1 MSKVYYSYNY
11 ISYSSI
17 NLANDIK
24 KSFEPDYILAISGGG
39 LIPSRIIRKVIDKPI
54 ISLTIKYYDDND
66 KIMETPNIIQWVD
79 RELIENKK
87 ILIVDE
93 IDDTGK
99 TLDFIIN
106 RLKEFNPK
114 ELCLGVIFNKKK
126 EKAYNFE
133 GIKYFCSE
141 EIDDNWV
148 VFPWE

>member
-1 MSKVYYSYNY
+1 MPKIYYSYNY
-11 ISYSSI
+11 ISYSAI

-24 KSFEPDYILAISGGG
+24 NSFEPDYILAISGGG
-39 LIPSRIIRKVIDKPI
+39 LIPSRMIRKVINKPI
-54 ISLTIKYYDDND
+54 ISLTIKYYDEND
-66 KIMETPNIIQWVD
+66 QIMDSPEIIQWVD

-87 ILIVDE
+87 ILIIDE

-106 RLKEFNPK
+106 KLKEYNPN

-133 GIKYFCSE
+133 EIKYFCSE